1 MTSGRLW
8 VPVGLPWEDCNVL
21 REDRRLRRELIWVI
35 VLKLVVLAVLWRV
48 FIAPKR
54 VRVDS
59 QRMVEVMVVPDTSV
73 RHSGEK
79 DAR

>member
-1 MTSGRLW
+1 M
-8 VPVGLPWEDCNVL
+8 L

-54 VRVDS
+54 VQVDS
-59 QRMVEVMVVPDTSV
+59 QRMVEVMVLPDTSV

>member
-1 MTSGRLW
+1 M
-8 VPVGLPWEDCNVL
+8 L